1 MKRQHYEFLHL
12 NPDTRSSFKE
22 KKTLNQL
29 VVNRHMSHTF
39 VVTLGGRKLTISIMN
54 SLVLHPR
61 LMWTLPHPS
70 LVFRRKDLCEAKH
83 DVGVGKLCFS

>member
-22 KKTLNQL
+22 KKTLKQL

-39 VVTLGGRKLTISIMN
+39 CSYLGWKGIDHFNHEQYGTPPKVNVDTTPPFIG
-54 SLVLHPR
+54 
-61 LMWTLPHPS
+61 PS
-70 LVFRRKDLCEAKH
+70 QKRPL
-83 DVGVGKLCFS
+83 